1 LHLIFISLKKQKS
14 VMTKTRL
21 YGIT

>member
-1 LHLIFISLKKQKS
+1 
-14 VMTKTRL
+14 MTKTRL